1 MYQNRKFNPDQ
12 EDIDAGNALYGKD
25 SSLLPT
31 PIQLIGSVY
40 GAQRDDLAFS
50 KQGAAFPPPVLPH

>member
-12 EDIDAGNALYGKD
+12 EDIDAGNAFYGTDKD
-25 SSLLPT
+25 LQPT

-40 GAQRDDLAFS
+40 GAERSDLSFS
-50 KQGAAFPPPVLPH
+50 KQGC

>member
-12 EDIDAGNALYGKD
+12 EDIDAGNALYGNKD
-25 SSLLPT
+25 LEPT

-40 GAQRDDLAFS
+40 GAERSDLSFS
-50 KQGAAFPPPVLPH
+50 KQGN